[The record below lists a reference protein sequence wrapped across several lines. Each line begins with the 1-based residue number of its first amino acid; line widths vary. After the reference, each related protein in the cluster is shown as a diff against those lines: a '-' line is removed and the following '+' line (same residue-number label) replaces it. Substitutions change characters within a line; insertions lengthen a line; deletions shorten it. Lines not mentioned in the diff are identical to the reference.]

1 VGEFA
6 TISATSHIVSPH
18 ILETSMVESFQFGP
32 VCFFSA
38 PPECYIHNNRLIEP
52 ATDIDRYLLLPSNC
66 LFMEPNSFLA
76 WLIRSVMSAVSLSSG
91 TK

>member
-1 VGEFA
+1 
-6 TISATSHIVSPH
+6 
-18 ILETSMVESFQFGP
+18 MVESFQFGP
-32 VCFFSA
+32 VCFFQCPAA

>member
-1 VGEFA
+1 
-6 TISATSHIVSPH
+6 
-18 ILETSMVESFQFGP
+18 
-32 VCFFSA
+32 
-38 PPECYIHNNRLIEP
+38 
-52 ATDIDRYLLLPSNC
+52 